1 MRTLAFF
8 NNKGG
13 VGKTTLVYHLAWMYQ
28 ELGMKVVAMD
38 LDPQANLTAAFLR
51 EERLEELW
59 LDSDPSRTILGVLLP
74 LLERLGDIR
83 DPALEEV
90 GDRLWLLPGDLGL
103 SLSEDRLA
111 EAWPKGLP
119 DNNRFDREDAVRVTS
134 AFYRAADRASQL
146 CGADLVLI
154 DVGPSLGALN
164 RAALIA
170 CDFVVMPLG
179 ADLYSLQGLRNL
191 GPTLKGWRQGWE
203 LRLGAPPPE
212 GLHLPA
218 GEMAPIGYV
227 LLQHAVRKDR
237 PVKAYQRWVA
247 RIPAVYHHEILGEP
261 VGQPIADPDPQQL
274 ASLKHYRSLMPLAQ
288 DARKPMF
295 LLTAADGA
303 IGGHSQA
310 VLDCYRDFKA
320 LAIRIAAGCGLPL
333 A

>member
-1 MRTLAFF
+1 MKTLAFF

-28 ELGMKVVAMD
+28 ELGVKTVALD

-51 EERLEELW
+51 EERLEGLW
-59 LDSDPSRTILGVLLP
+59 LDRDAAKTILGVLRP
-74 LLERLGDIR
+74 LLERLGDIGE
-83 DPALEEV
+83 PKLERV
-90 GDRLWLLPGDLGL
+90 GSNLWLLPGDLGL
-103 SLSEDRLA
+103 SLAEDRLA

-119 DNNRFDREDAVRVTS
+119 DNNRFDREDAIRVTS
-134 AFYRAADRASQL
+134 AFYRAADAASQICEANL
-146 CGADLVLI
+146 ALI

-191 GPTLKGWRQGWE
+191 GPTLKNWRKGWK
-203 LRLGAPPPE
+203 LRLSGPSPL
-212 GLHLPA
+212 GLRLPK
-218 GEMAPIGYV
+218 GDMDPVGFV

-237 PVKAYQRWVA
+237 PVKAYERWIK
-247 RIPAVYHHEILGEP
+247 RIPAVYHEEILGESQETTI
-261 VGQPIADPDPQQL
+261 VEPDPQQL

-303 IGGHSQA
+303 IGGIPKQSTTATVTSKISQS
-310 VLDCYRDFKA
+310 R
-320 LAIRIAAGCGLPL
+320 LPRRVI
-333 A
+333 